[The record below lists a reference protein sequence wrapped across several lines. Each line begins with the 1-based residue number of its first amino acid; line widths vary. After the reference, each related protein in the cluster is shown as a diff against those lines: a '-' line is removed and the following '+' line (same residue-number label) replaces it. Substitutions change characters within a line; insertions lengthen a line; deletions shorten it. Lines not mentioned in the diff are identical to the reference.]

1 MRSDLSASGPR
12 MAVKIPVHRA
22 RASAFSFWGGHGA
35 VLTLSEVASRPVGPS
50 QSAGGGG
57 GGAIGDEAVSTRT
70 HPSVASSSRSLA
82 IAAVRWLFL
91 VRVAANADPN
101 AADAP
106 TSAAAID
113 ARDFYTYYTWSTKY
127 GWVHFN

>member
-1 MRSDLSASGPR
+1 M
-12 MAVKIPVHRA
+12 
-22 RASAFSFWGGHGA
+22 GA

-101 AADAP
+101 AAGRADA
-106 TSAAAID
+106 SARAAAAID
-113 ARDFYTYYTWSTKY
+113 ARDFHTYYTWSTKY
-127 GWVHFN
+127 GWVHFKNKQNLEYR